1 LLSNAT
7 GKKTS
12 SDNATLNSGKE
23 RFCDSPGKTMISMY
37 SFHRLF
43 FHEKNKAGK
52 NKAVNKD
59 TFL

>member
-43 FHEKNKAGK
+43 FHEKTKQEK
-52 NKAVNKD
+52 TKQ
-59 TFL
+59 